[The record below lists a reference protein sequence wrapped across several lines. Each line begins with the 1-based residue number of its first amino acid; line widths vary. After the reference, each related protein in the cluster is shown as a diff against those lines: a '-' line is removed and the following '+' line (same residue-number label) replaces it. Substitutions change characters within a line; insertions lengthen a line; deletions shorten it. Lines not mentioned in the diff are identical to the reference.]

1 MTDRKKAK
9 GDQWM
14 PLYVADYLADTTH
27 LEGHEHGAYLL
38 LLMAY
43 WRNGGPL
50 PADENRLRVIART
63 SPSAWKSMRDTL
75 AAFFE
80 VTATHWINRRA
91 DKELALVRQNM
102 AAKSNAGKLGNQAR
116 WGRGQDSQ
124 NHPSAIADGWF

>member
-63 SPSAWKSMRDTL
+63 SP
-75 AAFFE
+75 AASSP
-80 VTATHWINRRA
+80 RRCR
-91 DKELALVRQNM
+91 ERTRRPR
-102 AAKSNAGKLGNQAR
+102 SWR
-116 WGRGQDSQ
+116 IPR
-124 NHPSAIADGWF
+124 